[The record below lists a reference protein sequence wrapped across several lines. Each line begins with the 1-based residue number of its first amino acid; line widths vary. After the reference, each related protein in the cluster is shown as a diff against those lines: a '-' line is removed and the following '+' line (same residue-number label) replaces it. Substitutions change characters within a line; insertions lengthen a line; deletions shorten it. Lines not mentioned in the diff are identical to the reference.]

1 MRTQLMSQLSSQPM
15 TPQLFKKVAC
25 FTDIHF
31 GLKSN
36 SGVHNKDCED
46 FVDWYIAKAKAEGCD
61 VGMFMGDWHHNR
73 NSLNITTM
81 DYSLRALEKLG
92 KAFDNFYF
100 FPGNHDLYYKDKRD
114 IHSVEFGKY
123 IPGIT
128 VVHEPT
134 TIGNVTLCPWLV
146 GDEWRSIGKKGG
158 KYIFGHFE
166 LPSFFMNAMV
176 QMPDHGEIQL
186 DSFQNYELGFSG
198 HFHKRQQRQNMIYI
212 GNAFPHNYADAWDD
226 ERGMMVL
233 EWDGTPEYH
242 TWPGQPTFRTTKLS
256 ELIDRAD
263 EIILPKQHLRVTLDI
278 DITFEEASFIKEKF
292 IADYDIRELT
302 LIAEKKDIEIN
313 TNIDIHA
320 FESVDQIVSSQIIN
334 IDSDQFDKNML
345 LSIYNNL

>member
-1 MRTQLMSQLSSQPM
+1 MSN
-15 TPQLFKKVAC
+15 LFKKVAC

-36 SGVHNKDCED
+36 SSTHNQDCEE
-46 FVDWYIAKAKAEGCD
+46 FVDWYIAKAKEEGCD
-61 VGMFMGDWHHNR
+61 IGIFMGDWHHNR

-92 KAFDNFYF
+92 AAFDQFYF

-146 GDEWRSIGKKGG
+146 GDEWRSVGNKGG

-166 LPSFFMNAMV
+166 LPSFFMNAMI

-186 DSFQNYELGFSG
+186 DSFKNYELGFSG
-198 HFHKRQQRQNMIYI
+198 HFHKRQQQKNMVYI

-226 ERGMMVL
+226 DRGMMTL

-242 TWPGQPTFRTTKLS
+242 TWPNQPTFRTVKLS
-256 ELIDRAD
+256 QLIDDA
-263 EIILPKQHLRVTLDI
+263 ETIIKPKQHLRVTLDI

-313 TNIDIHA
+313 TNIDIQA

-334 IDSDQFDKNML
+334 IDSDQFDKNIL
-345 LSIYNNL
+345 LSIYNSL

>member
-1 MRTQLMSQLSSQPM
+1 MRIQLM
-15 TPQLFKKVAC
+15 TQLFKKVAC

-36 SGVHNKDCED
+36 SSVHNQDCEE
-46 FVDWYIAKAKAEGCD
+46 FVDWYIAKAKEEGCD
-61 VGMFMGDWHHNR
+61 VGIFMGDWHHNR

-92 KAFDNFYF
+92 QAFDKFYF

-134 TIGNVTLCPWLV
+134 TIGDVTLCPWLV

-226 ERGMMVL
+226 ERGMMIL
-233 EWDGTPEYH
+233 EWGQQPEYH
-242 TWPGQPTFRTTKLS
+242 SWPAQPTFRTVKLS
-256 ELIDRAD
+256 QLIDEAD
-263 EIILPKQHLRVTLDI
+263 TLILPKQHLRVTLDI
-278 DITFEEASFIKEKF
+278 DISYEEASFIKEKF
-292 IADYDIRELT
+292 ITDYDIRELT
-302 LIAEKKDIEIN
+302 LIAERKDIEIN
-313 TNIDIHA
+313 TNIDIQT
-320 FESVDQIVSSQIIN
+320 FESVDQIVSKQLVN
-334 IDSDQFDKNML
+334 IDSDQYDKNKL
-345 LSIYNNL
+345 LEIYNSL

>member
-1 MRTQLMSQLSSQPM
+1 M
-15 TPQLFKKVAC
+15 TRQLFKKVAC

-36 SGVHNKDCED
+36 SNTHNQDCED
-46 FVDWYIAKAKAEGCD
+46 FVDWYIAKAKEEGCD
-61 VGMFMGDWHHNR
+61 TGIFMGDWHHNR

-81 DYSLRALEKLG
+81 DYSIRALEKLG
-92 KAFDNFYF
+92 AAFDQFYF

-134 TIGNVTLCPWLV
+134 TIGDVTLCPWLV
-146 GDEWRSIGKKGG
+146 GDEWKSVGKKGG

-166 LPSFFMNAMV
+166 LPNFFMNAMV

-226 ERGMMVL
+226 DRGMMVL
-233 EWDGTPEYH
+233 EWGGEPEYH
-242 TWPGQPTFRTTKLS
+242 SWPAQPTFRTVKLS
-256 ELIDRAD
+256 QLIDEAD
-263 EIILPKQHLRVTLDI
+263 TLILPKQHLRVTLDI
-278 DITFEEASFIKEKF
+278 DISYEEASFIKEKF
-292 IADYDIRELT
+292 IADYNIRELT
-302 LIAEKKDIEIN
+302 LIAEKKDVEIN
-313 TNIDIHA
+313 TNIDIQA
-320 FESVDQIVSSQIIN
+320 FESVDQIVSSQLIN
-334 IDSDQFDKNML
+334 IESEQFNKNTL
-345 LSIYNNL
+345 LAIYNSL

>member
-1 MRTQLMSQLSSQPM
+1 MSN
-15 TPQLFKKVAC
+15 LFKKAAC

-36 SGVHNKDCED
+36 SQVHNQDCDE
-46 FVDWYIAKAKAEGCD
+46 FIDWFIATAKKEGCD
-61 VGMFMGDWHHNR
+61 TGIFLGDWHHNR

-92 KAFDNFYF
+92 AAFDQFFF

-128 VVHEPT
+128 IVHKPIT
-134 TIGNVTLCPWLV
+134 TGDVTMCPWLV
-146 GDEWRSIGKKGG
+146 GDEWKSIGKKGG

-166 LPSFFMNAMV
+166 LPNFFMNAMV

-186 DSFQNYELGFSG
+186 DNFAEYELGFSG
-198 HFHKRQQRQNMIYI
+198 HFHKRQNKKNMHYI

-226 ERGMMVL
+226 DRGMMIL
-233 EWDGTPEYH
+233 EWGGKPKYINWDNCPR
-242 TWPGQPTFRTTKLS
+242 FRTVKLS
-256 ELIDRAD
+256 QLIDEAD
-263 EIILPKQHLRVTLDI
+263 TLLTSKMHLRVSLDI
-278 DITFEEASFIKEKF
+278 DISYEEASFIKEKF
-292 IADYDIRELT
+292 LTDYNIRELT
-302 LIAEKKDIEIN
+302 LIPEKKEIEIN
-313 TNIDIHA
+313 TDIDIQA
-320 FESVDQIVSSQIIN
+320 FESVDQIVSNQLVN
-334 IDSDQFDKNML
+334 IENGTYDKNVL